1 MTEHLLEA
9 ERRHLAG
16 LLEAIQRGVYFLE
29 ACRGKLHWPIQS
41 EELAKRCKDVEL
53 FEMLSAMNDRFGK
66 SQDTQG
72 AGRRH
77 AFLLSGESGETFLKV
92 LAFHE
97 KMGVL
102 NSVTD
107 WQHGRATRN
116 RAADACETD
125 QAATAE
131 HFNTL
136 QFLLLFLFGTA
147 ARHGDY
153 GHDALSVRPL
163 SDKFSEDCKAN
174 TRQAEFFP
182 TGSNLARES

>member
-97 KMGVL
+97 K
-102 NSVTD
+102 
-107 WQHGRATRN
+107 
-116 RAADACETD
+116 
-125 QAATAE
+125 
-131 HFNTL
+131 
-136 QFLLLFLFGTA
+136 
-147 ARHGDY
+147 
-153 GHDALSVRPL
+153 
-163 SDKFSEDCKAN
+163 
-174 TRQAEFFP
+174 
-182 TGSNLARES
+182 